1 MYQLKVDG
9 DVVSTHRTLEEAF
22 KARNEKVREICLE
35 LYDND
40 EIDKYAVEDWCS
52 GLDTDKSMEYYI
64 DEGCGYSVEI
74 VKDGAKDKA
83 PAKARVSAKPST
95 GSCSKGSRK
104 RCRKTYIVTITKEYQ
119 DGEHGTSDVDYA
131 FTTDRPIKGRVVDAF
146 LGVLREAVEDWATE
160 HPVAAKRVCDGY
172 SVDAQ
177 GPVSREHFASVA
189 DYALAKFQ
197 LDIFDQI
204 PEYLERHGI
213 TEVGKCDWT
222 IWRGQEQIFSELFQE
237 NGRR

>member
-22 KARNEKVREICLE
+22 KARNDKVREICLE

-52 GLDTDKSMEYYI
+52 GLDKDRSMSYYI

-74 VKDGAKDKA
+74 VEAGGKEKA
-83 PAKARVSAKPST
+83 PAKARVTAGAST
-95 GSCSKGSRK
+95 GSCRKGSRK
-104 RCRKTYIVTITKEYQ
+104 GCRKTYIVTITKEYQ
-119 DGEHGTSDVDYA
+119 DGEHGTRDVEYA
-131 FTTDRPIKGRVVDAF
+131 FTTDRPIEGRVVDAF
-146 LGVLREAVEDWATE
+146 LGVVREAVEDWATE
-160 HPVAAKRVCDGY
+160 HPVTAKRVCDGY
-172 SVDAQ
+172 SVDAP
-177 GPVSREHFASVA
+177 GEVSREQFASVA

-197 LDIFDQI
+197 LDIFDRI

-213 TEVGKCDWT
+213 TEVGASDWT
-222 IWRGQEQIFSELFQE
+222 IWRGQGQIFCDLF
-237 NGRR
+237 R